1 MSGAPVQ
8 EPNSAPPALEPL
20 LRGLLERINTDRV
33 SVLGLSGPP
42 GSGKSTLA
50 GALVTHANRSGT
62 TACLLSLDDYYLGRS
77 QRQQMAATIHPLFR
91 QRGVP
96 GSHDVDR
103 LLSDLD
109 QIRSGQSD
117 GLSLPVFDK
126 SSDDRATS
134 ERWCPL
140 ETQPQLVVL
149 EGWCIGVPP
158 QNEAELAQPIN
169 DLERF
174 HDADGNWRHRVLQ
187 HWQQLHTAL
196 DSRLD
201 QLWYIRVPDWNCVI
215 DWRWQQERELDNRNL
230 ESRSEVEK
238 FLGSFERIVNHMQDS
253 CTGWANLVLEADH
266 DHHISLANKIGE
278 TA

>member
-1 MSGAPVQ
+1 M
-8 EPNSAPPALEPL
+8 EPL
-20 LRGLLERINTDRV
+20 LHRLLERINTDQI

-50 GALVTHANRSGT
+50 GAIVAHARQSGV

-77 QRQQMAATIHPLFR
+77 QRQRMAATIHPLFR

-96 GSHDVDR
+96 GSHEMDR
-103 LLSDLD
+103 LLSDLER
-109 QIRSGQSD
+109 IRCGQLD

-126 SSDDRATS
+126 SSDDRAPA
-134 ERWCPL
+134 ERRCPIKSR
-140 ETQPQLVVL
+140 PQLVVL

-158 QNEAELAQPIN
+158 QNDAALAEPVN
-169 DLERF
+169 TLERI
-174 HDADGNWRHRVLQ
+174 HDADGIWRRQVLQ
-187 HWQQLHTAL
+187 YWQQLHAAL
-196 DSRLD
+196 DRRLD

-215 DWRWQQERELDNRNL
+215 DWRWQQERELTNRNL
-230 ESRSEVEK
+230 ESRADVEK

-253 CTGWANLVLEADH
+253 CTRWADLVLEADH
-266 DHHISLANKIGE
+266 DHHISLANKIGK

>member
-1 MSGAPVQ
+1 MSCAPVQ
-8 EPNSAPPALEPL
+8 EPNSDTAALQPL
-20 LRGLLERINTDRV
+20 LHRLLERIITDRI

-50 GALVTHANRSGT
+50 GALVAHANQNGV

-77 QRQQMAATIHPLFR
+77 QRQRMAANIHPLFR

-96 GSHDVDR
+96 GSHEMDR

-109 QIRSGQSD
+109 RIRSGQLD

-126 SSDDRATS
+126 SRDDRAPA
-134 ERWCPL
+134 ERRFPL

-149 EGWCIGVPP
+149 EGWCIGAPP
-158 QNEAELAQPIN
+158 QTAAALAEPVN
-169 DLERF
+169 TLERV
-174 HDADGNWRHRVLQ
+174 HDADGKWRRQVLQ
-187 HWQQLHTAL
+187 HWQQFHAAL
-196 DSRLD
+196 DRRLD

-215 DWRWQQERELDNRNL
+215 DWRWQQERELANRNL
-230 ESRSEVEK
+230 ESRTEVEK

-253 CTGWANLVLEADH
+253 CTRWADLVLKAEH
-266 DHHISLANKIGE
+266 DHHISLADKIGK